1 MREREREREREIR
14 KKEKKKEE
22 EKVKGNNMAYS
33 RVTRLSV
40 SHVTWNQVQGST
52 KVGSQLSRTPFG
64 SFTAHP
70 QRVKSIPC

>member
-1 MREREREREREIR
+1 MRERERERELEKKR
-14 KKEKKKEE
+14 KKKKRKL
-22 EKVKGNNMAYS
+22 KGNNMAYS

-64 SFTAHP
+64 SFTALLNA
-70 QRVKSIPC
+70 